1 MKFLVPLLIAAS
13 GSLCAT
19 DLKVVEEIVA
29 KCNGD
34 IVTRSDLDKAQ
45 KELTDAYRREGLT
58 GVALDEKIAL
68 ESKHLLQDRI
78 DNLLLVQ
85 KAKDL
90 DIKVDSD
97 LAKRV
102 AAVQK
107 ESGIADPDKFHEWVK
122 EQTGGVS
129 FEDFRNDMK
138 NQMLRE
144 RVIRQEVGEHI
155 VIKHDELEKYYNEHK
170 ADFIR
175 EERISLREILVSTE
189 GKDEA
194 GIAAAKKKA
203 EDLVARARKGERFAE
218 LARDNSDSVTAKT
231 FGILDPYKKGVL
243 APALE
248 SQVWEKPKGYVTDP
262 IPVPAGFLILR
273 VEEHQKAGQAEL
285 SEVEG
290 EVQDKLYAPR
300 MQPLVRDYLTKLRK
314 EAFLEIKPEYVD
326 SGAAGGKDTSWVDP
340 AQLKPETITK
350 AAVASQAKK
359 KRLLWMVPV
368 PHTTTG
374 STSTSQ

>member
-1 MKFLVPLLIAAS
+1 MKFLVPLMIAAS
-13 GSLCAT
+13 GSLFAT
-19 DLKVVEEIVA
+19 DMKVVEEIVA

-45 KELTDAYRREGLT
+45 LELTDMLRHQGLA
-58 GVALDEKIAL
+58 GAALDEKVAE

-97 LAKRV
+97 LAKRI
-102 AAVQK
+102 ADVQK
-107 ESGIADPDKFHEWVK
+107 QSGIADPDKFHDWVK
-122 EQTGGVS
+122 EQTGGVP
-129 FEDFRNDMK
+129 FEDFKNDMK

-144 RVIRQEVGEHI
+144 RVIRQEVGERI
-155 VIKHDELEKYYNEHK
+155 SIKHEEMEKYYNEHK
-170 ADFIR
+170 ADFVR
-175 EERISLREILVSTE
+175 EERIFLREILISTE

-194 GIAAAKKKA
+194 GVAAAKKKA
-203 EDLVARARKGERFAE
+203 EDLVARARKGERFPE
-218 LARDNSDSVTAKT
+218 LARDNSDSITAKSM
-231 FGILDPYKKGVL
+231 GLLDPYKKGVL
-243 APALE
+243 DSTLE
-248 SQVWEKPKGYVTDP
+248 TQVWDKPKGYVTDP
-262 IPVPAGFLILR
+262 IPVKAGFEILR
-273 VEEHQKAGQAEL
+273 VEDHHKAGQAEL
-285 SEVEG
+285 AEVEG

-314 EAFLEIKPEYVD
+314 EAFIEIKPEYVD
-326 SGAAGGKDTSWVDP
+326 AGAAPGKDTSWVDP
-340 AQLKPETITK
+340 AQLKPETTTK
-350 AAVASQAKK
+350 AQVASHARK

>member
-1 MKFLVPLLIAAS
+1 MKFLAPLMIVAS
-13 GSLCAT
+13 GSLFAS

-45 KELTDAYRREGLT
+45 FELSEAYRHEGLA
-58 GVALDEKIAL
+58 GAALDEKMAQ

-90 DIKVDSD
+90 NINVDAD

-107 ESGIADPDKFHEWVK
+107 QSGIADPDKFHDWVK
-122 EQTGGVS
+122 EQAGVP

-144 RVIRQEVGEHI
+144 RVIRQEVGERI
-155 VIKHDELEKYYNEHK
+155 SIKHEDMEKYYNEHK
-170 ADFIR
+170 AEFVR
-175 EERISLREILVSTE
+175 EEQIWMREILVSTE

-194 GIAAAKKKA
+194 GVAAAKKKA
-203 EDLVARARKGERFAE
+203 EDLVSRARRGERFPE

-231 FGILDPYKKGVL
+231 FGLLDPYKKGVL
-243 APALE
+243 SPALE
-248 SQVWEKPKGYVTDP
+248 NAVWEKPKGSVTDP
-262 IPVPAGFLILR
+262 IPVPAGFR
-273 VEEHQKAGQAEL
+273 SEEHTSEL
-285 SEVEG
+285 QS
-290 EVQDKLYAPR
+290 LR
-300 MQPLVRDYLTKLRK
+300 HLVC
-314 EAFLEIKPEYVD
+314 
-326 SGAAGGKDTSWVDP
+326 
-340 AQLKPETITK
+340 
-350 AAVASQAKK
+350 
-359 KRLLWMVPV
+359 RLLLE
-368 PHTTTG
+368 
-374 STSTSQ
+374 